1 MKLYI
6 EDSTKFNLANYNGGR
21 FSCDYIGP
29 SRAWAHYVGIEDREI
44 GEYLLYARTI
54 GGHMIWPVH
63 RIPTINTARAGGGSL
78 FDRIDL
84 TLYEIQRFY
93 LGDVDKLCRSP
104 ISEYVLKDMVEKRGL
119 TDAFEIA
126 SAATSTEEIWNGK
139 GNPIY
144 PPAQA
149 ELRRH
154 GIGETA
160 YTNFSGKRAR
170 QVTKQDYLYYDYLLC
185 ADSNNIRNTLRITGP
200 DKEGKVKLLLDFT
213 DRPGRSIAD
222 PWYTGNFEETYRDV
236 YEGCTALLEAL
247 EK

>member
-1 MKLYI
+1 MIVHHFTTPITTPFARK
-6 EDSTKFNLANYNGGR
+6 STQIYGDLRRLWEKAKIKE
-21 FSCDYIGP
+21 SAKKPEIT
-29 SRAWAHYVGIEDREI
+29 GICRLI
-44 GEYLLYARTI
+44 KGYKI
-54 GGHMIWPVH
+54 MIKV
-63 RIPTINTARAGGGSL
+63 L
-78 FDRIDL
+78 FVCHGNI
-84 TLYEIQRFY
+84 
-93 LGDVDKLCRSP
+93 CRSP
-104 ISEYVLKDMVEKRGL
+104 ISEYVLKNMVEKRGL

-170 QVTKQDYLYYDYLLC
+170 QVTKQDYQYYDYLLC

-222 PWYTGNFEETYRDV
+222 PWYTGDFKETYRDV
-236 YEGCTALLEAL
+236 YEGCTALLEKL
-247 EK
+247 GFV

>member
-1 MKLYI
+1 MSI
-6 EDSTKFNLANYNGGR
+6 R
-21 FSCDYIGP
+21 
-29 SRAWAHYVGIEDREI
+29 V
-44 GEYLLYARTI
+44 
-54 GGHMIWPVH
+54 
-63 RIPTINTARAGGGSL
+63 L
-78 FDRIDL
+78 FVCHGNI
-84 TLYEIQRFY
+84 
-93 LGDVDKLCRSP
+93 CRSP

-160 YTNFSGKRAR
+160 YTNFGGKRAR
-170 QVTKQDYLYYDYLLC
+170 QVTKQDYQYYDYLLC

-222 PWYTGNFEETYRDV
+222 PWYTGDFEETYRDV
-236 YEGCTALLEAL
+236 YEGCTALLESL

>member
-1 MKLYI
+1 MIVHHFTTPITTPFARK
-6 EDSTKFNLANYNGGR
+6 STQIYGDLRRLWEKAKIKE
-21 FSCDYIGP
+21 SAKKPEIT
-29 SRAWAHYVGIEDREI
+29 GICRLI
-44 GEYLLYARTI
+44 KGYKI
-54 GGHMIWPVH
+54 MIKV
-63 RIPTINTARAGGGSL
+63 L
-78 FDRIDL
+78 FVCHGNI
-84 TLYEIQRFY
+84 
-93 LGDVDKLCRSP
+93 CRSP
-104 ISEYVLKDMVEKRGL
+104 ISEYVLKNMVEKRGL

-170 QVTKQDYLYYDYLLC
+170 QVTKQDYQYYDYLLC

>member
-1 MKLYI
+1 MLKFAIICLYDTLTKDMKI
-6 EDSTKFNLANYNGGR
+6 SQETPQN
-21 FSCDYIGP
+21 
-29 SRAWAHYVGIEDREI
+29 WAFHGILRR
-44 GEYLLYARTI
+44 LKS
-54 GGHMIWPVH
+54 MIKV
-63 RIPTINTARAGGGSL
+63 L
-78 FDRIDL
+78 FICHGN
-84 TLYEIQRFY
+84 I
-93 LGDVDKLCRSP
+93 CRSP

-119 TDAFEIA
+119 TDVFEIA

-170 QVTKQDYLYYDYLLC
+170 QVTKQDYQYYDYLLC

-222 PWYTGNFEETYRDV
+222 PWYTGDFEETYRDV
-236 YEGCTALLEAL
+236 YEGCTALLESL

>member
-1 MKLYI
+1 MAI
-6 EDSTKFNLANYNGGR
+6 NYKVVPLLKS
-21 FSCDYIGP
+21 FQ
-29 SRAWAHYVGIEDREI
+29 EI
-44 GEYLLYARTI
+44 I
-54 GGHMIWPVH
+54 S
-63 RIPTINTARAGGGSL
+63 PTIITYKGKL
-78 FDRIDL
+78 FKIYSMFEHISTRRKFMKIKVL
-84 TLYEIQRFY
+84 FICH
-93 LGDVDKLCRSP
+93 GNICRSP

-170 QVTKQDYLYYDYLLC
+170 QVTKQDYQYYDYLLC

-222 PWYTGNFEETYRDV
+222 PWYTGDFKETYRDV
-236 YEGCTALLEAL
+236 YEGCTALLEKL
-247 EK
+247 GF

>member
-1 MKLYI
+1 MIVHHFTTPITTPFARK
-6 EDSTKFNLANYNGGR
+6 STQIYGDLCRLWEKAKIKE
-21 FSCDYIGP
+21 SAKKP
-29 SRAWAHYVGIEDREI
+29 EI
-44 GEYLLYARTI
+44 TGLCRLIKGYKI
-54 GGHMIWPVH
+54 MIKV
-63 RIPTINTARAGGGSL
+63 L
-78 FDRIDL
+78 FVCHGNI
-84 TLYEIQRFY
+84 
-93 LGDVDKLCRSP
+93 CRSP

-154 GIGETA
+154 GIGETT

-170 QVTKQDYLYYDYLLC
+170 QVTKQDYQYYDYLLC

-222 PWYTGNFEETYRDV
+222 PWYTGDFKETYRDV
-236 YEGCTALLEAL
+236 YEGCTALLEKL
-247 EK
+247 GF